1 MATMTVTLQDIQQRL
16 PELLPLISRGNTII
30 IEKDKKPLAQ
40 LVGIKGATKKRIAGL
55 NRGKIRAGDDF
66 DSPLPDKFWLQGR

>member
-1 MATMTVTLQDIQQRL
+1 MATMTVTVQDIQKRL
-16 PELLPLISRGNTII
+16 PELLPLISKGNTIV

-40 LVGIKGATKKRIAGL
+40 IVGIKKTSKKRVAGL

-66 DSPLPDKFWLQGR
+66 DSPLPDEFWLHGK